1 MRHILIALCYRGTGY
16 HGFQVQ
22 KNAPSVCAAVQ
33 DALAGVLGRRPD
45 VKGCSR
51 TDAGV
56 HANMFCLS
64 FRTEKAIP
72 CEKIPLAHNDHLP
85 PDIAVY
91 HAREVPADFHPR
103 YDCLGKEYRY
113 LLLGGHCRS
122 PFGADLCWQQPL
134 RLDAARLD
142 ALCRQFEGRRDFRAV
157 CSPKTDQE
165 DTVRTLE
172 RFSVCREGGRLVF
185 TARADGFL
193 YNMVRILVGTAVEMG
208 RGLLPAD
215 PAGLLASR
223 DRQQAG
229 QTAPA
234 RGLYLDRVFYDLPGW
249 ADVRSLA
256 PTLW

>member
-1 MRHILIALCYRGTGY
+1 MRNILIALCYRGTAY

-22 KNAPSVCAAVQ
+22 KNAPSVCAAIQ
-33 DALAGVLGRRPD
+33 DALERVLGHRPD

-64 FRTEKAIP
+64 FGTERPIP
-72 CEKIPLAHNDHLP
+72 CEKLPLALNFHLP
-85 PDIAVY
+85 ADIAVY
-91 HAREVPADFHPR
+91 HAREVPLGFHPR
-103 YDCLGKEYRY
+103 YDCLGKAYSYR
-113 LLLGGHCRS
+113 LLESHCRP
-122 PFGADLCWQQPL
+122 PFGADLCWQQAG
-134 RLDAARLD
+134 RLDEGRLN
-142 ALCRQFEGRRDFRAV
+142 AICRRFEGRRDFRAV
-157 CSPKTDQE
+157 CSPKTEQE
-165 DTVRTLE
+165 DTVRCLE
-172 RFSVCREGGRLVF
+172 EFSVRREGPRLIF

-193 YNMVRILVGTAVEMG
+193 YNMVRILVGTAVEME

-215 PAGLLASR
+215 VCALLAGR
-223 DRQQAG
+223 DRQRAG

-249 ADVRSLA
+249 EAVRSLA